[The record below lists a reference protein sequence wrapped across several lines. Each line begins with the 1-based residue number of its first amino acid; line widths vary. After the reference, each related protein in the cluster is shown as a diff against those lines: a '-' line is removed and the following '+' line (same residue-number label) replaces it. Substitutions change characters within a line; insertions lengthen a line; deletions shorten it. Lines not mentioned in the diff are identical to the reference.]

1 MTGRISDNS
10 GLSSRVGLTKK
21 ENFSMLSITWRS
33 TRAMLRLRPRRF
45 IYHVQNIGTTE
56 DGDDNYVLDYVG
68 VMLKLLL
75 IGCIAASWQIEMKG
89 GLMLLLVCLGRSTEH

>member
-89 GLMLLLVCLGRSTEH
+89 GLMALLVCLGRSTEH

>member
-45 IYHVQNIGTTE
+45 IYHVQGIGTTE
-56 DGDDNYVLDYVG
+56 DGDENYVLDYG
-68 VMLKLLL
+68 VNILKLLL
-75 IGCIAASWQIEMKG
+75 FGGFAASWQIEMKDD
-89 GLMLLLVCLGRSTEH
+89 LMLLPVCLEGSQEH